1 MSNGTHIVVISLI
14 GGEKLK
20 QEYKTLSDAQRQ
32 LNLLLKELNEPGI
45 WFLKI
50 NREIINIDRIHRINI
65 VPQIMIEKLEESIT
79 GN

>member
-20 QEYKTLSDAQRQ
+20 QEYKTQSAAQRQ
-32 LNLLLKELNEPGI
+32 LNLLLKKLNEPGI

-50 NREIINIDRIHRINI
+50 NREIINIDRIHRKVRGIYNRKLNENNI
-65 VPQIMIEKLEESIT
+65 CKDA
-79 GN
+79 